1 MRIPGFSAHH
11 AIGPAQTRGGTALPT
26 RATGVSP
33 ALGIGW
39 GSVNS
44 GLFWACF
51 RNCYD
56 RCGESEPGALLRSLL
71 LDLQLESD
79 RRLCTLIIGFRRP
92 VCPKP
97 LRPWL
102 MAK

>member
-39 GSVNS
+39 GL
-44 GLFWACF
+44 GQF
-51 RNCYD
+51 RPVL
-56 RCGESEPGALLRSLL
+56 GVLSELLRPLRRIGAWGLHGSLL

>member
-26 RATGVSP
+26 RAAGVSP

-56 RCGESEPGALLRSLL
+56 RCVESEPG
-71 LDLQLESD
+71 
-79 RRLCTLIIGFRRP
+79 LCFDPCYWICNWNPNVVFAR
-92 VCPKP
+92 
-97 LRPWL
+97 
-102 MAK
+102 